1 MDEARARRSKKYC
14 KKGLVGLK
22 SRCVLEVKLML
33 KINFDVPILY
43 GPGISNLQSETND
56 GNLFDVPISYDFGIS
71 TLQIHNKN
79 SAIIKYTVMSDFP
92 IAKRK

>member
-1 MDEARARRSKKYC
+1 MCAGSEIDAE
-14 KKGLVGLK
+14 
-22 SRCVLEVKLML
+22 
-33 KINFDVPILY
+33 NQFDVPILY
-43 GPGISNLQSETND
+43 GPGISTLQSETND

-92 IAKRK
+92 IAKRKWKIKNKKKKAIWHCLFYKE